1 MCLGEGP
8 LQKFQISVLTLLLMW
23 FGLATAGQDRTV
35 ALSNAGD
42 KVLLGEHMQILEDP
56 EGDWTLDQVRDQFAS
71 RFRASESSA
80 LNFGFTGS
88 TFWLRIAVDTSGVE
102 GSWFLVERHPILDE
116 LTLYAPDDQGN
127 YIAQAVGDTRG
138 FGQRPMNHRAFVFAL
153 DTDEPGVKEYYLKVR
168 GKGALNMMPVLF
180 SAKGLV
186 EFTYLEQL
194 MQGLFYGSLGIMLVY
209 NLLLYLSLRDNVQL
223 HFVMFLGG
231 VIFFNINVSGFGLQ
245 YLWPETPGINEYFWL
260 STYVIALALAL
271 YSRQFLQLAQ
281 RFPRYDRLLK
291 HYLIMIGGAFLL
303 QWLMEPPWTYHLS
316 TAVALLT
323 IVLFSWLGWMVWRQ
337 GFRVARLYVLA
348 WSVFLLTI
356 FLFAMGN
363 LGLMPYSVFVPYLP
377 HFGALWVVVMLSL
390 ALGDRIRFLETER
403 KQLAHEAQQNL
414 ERHLADIEQMN
425 QDKSM
430 FLQYI
435 SHELNTPINWIGAAD
450 SLGQD
455 ARGDQEVDVWAMVR
469 KGQRRLTGIV
479 STSLRYFDL
488 SDRNQPPPV
497 SNCQPMWVLDA
508 ILREQTARIE
518 KSGVAVR
525 NRVSPNLRV
534 NASEGELQEVLSIG
548 LDNALRFSAEGDSVD
563 ISSEVDV
570 PGGYAEIRI
579 QDEGKGATAEQ
590 LEHILEP
597 FFVMGSRHHEEGFG
611 LSLAMAR
618 VMIEQVDGQLWAE
631 SPGPGQGFTL
641 HIRLPLSD
649 MQAPRA

>member
-23 FGLATAGQDRTV
+23 FGLATAAQDRTV

-80 LNFGFTGS
+80 LNFGFTRS

-209 NLLLYLSLRDNVQL
+209 NLLLYLSLRDNVHL

-271 YSRQFLQLAQ
+271 YCLLYTSPS
-281 RFPRYDRLLK
+281 PRD
-291 HYLIMIGGAFLL
+291 
-303 QWLMEPPWTYHLS
+303 
-316 TAVALLT
+316 
-323 IVLFSWLGWMVWRQ
+323 
-337 GFRVARLYVLA
+337 
-348 WSVFLLTI
+348 
-356 FLFAMGN
+356 
-363 LGLMPYSVFVPYLP
+363 
-377 HFGALWVVVMLSL
+377 
-390 ALGDRIRFLETER
+390 
-403 KQLAHEAQQNL
+403 
-414 ERHLADIEQMN
+414 
-425 QDKSM
+425 
-430 FLQYI
+430 
-435 SHELNTPINWIGAAD
+435 
-450 SLGQD
+450 
-455 ARGDQEVDVWAMVR
+455 
-469 KGQRRLTGIV
+469 
-479 STSLRYFDL
+479 
-488 SDRNQPPPV
+488 
-497 SNCQPMWVLDA
+497 
-508 ILREQTARIE
+508 
-518 KSGVAVR
+518 
-525 NRVSPNLRV
+525 
-534 NASEGELQEVLSIG
+534 
-548 LDNALRFSAEGDSVD
+548 
-563 ISSEVDV
+563 
-570 PGGYAEIRI
+570 
-579 QDEGKGATAEQ
+579 
-590 LEHILEP
+590 
-597 FFVMGSRHHEEGFG
+597 
-611 LSLAMAR
+611 
-618 VMIEQVDGQLWAE
+618 
-631 SPGPGQGFTL
+631 
-641 HIRLPLSD
+641 
-649 MQAPRA
+649 

>member
-1 MCLGEGP
+1 
-8 LQKFQISVLTLLLMW
+8 MW
-23 FGLATAGQDRTV
+23 CGLAMATQGRTV
-35 ALSNAGD
+35 ALADARD
-42 KVLLGEHMQILEDP
+42 KVLLGEYMQVLEDP

-71 RFRASESSA
+71 RFRNSGSSA
-80 LNFGFTGS
+80 LNFGFTRS
-88 TFWLRIAVDTSGVE
+88 TIWLRIAVDTSGVE

-116 LTLYAPDDQGN
+116 LTLYVPDAQGE
-127 YIAQAVGDTRG
+127 YRAYEVGDSRD
-138 FGQRPMNHRAFVFAL
+138 FSQRPMKHRAFVFGL
-153 DTDEPGVKEYYLKVR
+153 DTETPGVKEYYLKVR
-168 GKGALNMMPVLF
+168 GKGALNMMPALY

-209 NLLLYLSLRDNVQL
+209 NLLLYFSLRDNVHL

-231 VIFFNINVSGFGLQ
+231 IIFFNINVSGFGLQ
-245 YLWPETPGINEYFWL
+245 YLWPQTPSINEYFWL

-271 YSRQFLQLAQ
+271 YTRQFLQLAQ
-281 RFPRYDRLLK
+281 RFPRYDRLLQ
-291 HYLIMIGGAFLL
+291 HYLMLIGAAFLL
-303 QWLMEPPWTYHLS
+303 QWVMEPPWTYHLS
-316 TAVALLT
+316 TFVALMT

-363 LGLMPYSVFVPYLP
+363 LGLLPYSVVMPYLP

-390 ALGDRIRFLETER
+390 ALGDRIRFLEAER
-403 KQLAHEAQQNL
+403 KQLANEAQQNL

-450 SLGQD
+450 SLGQE
-455 ARGDQEVDVWAMVR
+455 ARGEQEADVWAMVR

-488 SDRNQPPPV
+488 SDRTQQPLV
-497 SNCQPMWVLDA
+497 GSCQPMWVLDT
-508 ILREQTARIE
+508 ILREQAARIE
-518 KSGVAVR
+518 QSGIVLR

-534 NASEGELQEVLSIG
+534 NACEGELQEVLSIG

-570 PGGYAEIRI
+570 AGGYADIRI
-579 QDEGKGATAEQ
+579 RDEGKGATAEQ

-631 SPGPGQGFTL
+631 SPGLGRGFTL

-649 MQAPRA
+649 MQAARS

>member
-1 MCLGEGP
+1 M
-8 LQKFQISVLTLLLMW
+8 QKFQFSVLALLLLW
-23 FGLATAGQDRTV
+23 CGLSMAAQDRTV
-35 ALSNAGD
+35 ALADATD
-42 KVLLGEHMQILEDP
+42 KVLLGEYMQILEDP

-71 RFRASESSA
+71 RFHNSESSA
-80 LNFGFTGS
+80 LNFGFTRS
-88 TFWLRIAVDTSGVE
+88 TFWLRIVVDTTDVD

-116 LTLYAPDDQGN
+116 LTLFVPNDDGE
-127 YIAQAVGDTRG
+127 YRTYEVGDSRA
-138 FGQRPMNHRAFVFAL
+138 FAQRPMKHRAFVFSL
-153 DTDEPGVKEYYLKVR
+153 ETDQPGVKEYYLKVR
-168 GKGALNMMPVLF
+168 GKGALNMMPVLY

-209 NLLLYLSLRDNVQL
+209 NLLLFLSLRDNVHL

-231 VIFFNINVSGFGLQ
+231 VIFFNISVSGFGLQ
-245 YLWPETPGINEYFWL
+245 YLWPQHPKVNEYFWL
-260 STYVIALALAL
+260 GIYVIALALTL

-291 HYLIMIGGAFLL
+291 HFLVLIGTTFLL
-303 QWLMEPPWTYHLS
+303 QWAMEPPWSYYLS
-316 TAVALLT
+316 IFVSLVTV
-323 IVLFSWLGWMVWRQ
+323 VLFSWLGWMVWRQ

-348 WSVFLLTI
+348 WSVFLLTV
-356 FLFAMGN
+356 FLFGMGN
-363 LGLMPYSVFVPYLP
+363 LGLMPYGVFVPYLP

-390 ALGDRIRFLETER
+390 ALGDRIRFLEGER
-403 KQLAHEAQQNL
+403 KQLAQEAQQNL

-455 ARGDQEVDVWAMVR
+455 AGREEDVDVWAMVR

-488 SDRNQPPPV
+488 SDRSQPPLV
-497 SNCQPMWVLDA
+497 GSCQPMWVLDG
-508 ILREQTARIE
+508 ILREQAGRIE
-518 KSGVAVR
+518 KSGIAVR

-534 NASEGELQEVLSIG
+534 NASEAELQEVLSIG
-548 LDNALRFSAEGDSVD
+548 LDNALRFSAEGDSVE

-570 PGGYAEIRI
+570 AAGHADIRI
-579 QDEGKGATAEQ
+579 RDQGKGATADQ

-631 SPGPGQGFTL
+631 SPGPGRGFTL
-641 HIRLPLSD
+641 HIRLPLSA
-649 MQAPRA
+649 MQAERG

>member
-1 MCLGEGP
+1 M
-8 LQKFQISVLTLLLMW
+8 
-23 FGLATAGQDRTV
+23 
-35 ALSNAGD
+35 
-42 KVLLGEHMQILEDP
+42 
-56 EGDWTLDQVRDQFAS
+56 
-71 RFRASESSA
+71 
-80 LNFGFTGS
+80 
-88 TFWLRIAVDTSGVE
+88 
-102 GSWFLVERHPILDE
+102 
-116 LTLYAPDDQGN
+116 
-127 YIAQAVGDTRG
+127 
-138 FGQRPMNHRAFVFAL
+138 
-153 DTDEPGVKEYYLKVR
+153 
-168 GKGALNMMPVLF
+168 
-180 SAKGLV
+180 
-186 EFTYLEQL
+186 
-194 MQGLFYGSLGIMLVY
+194 
-209 NLLLYLSLRDNVQL
+209 
-223 HFVMFLGG
+223 
-231 VIFFNINVSGFGLQ
+231 
-245 YLWPETPGINEYFWL
+245 
-260 STYVIALALAL
+260 
-271 YSRQFLQLAQ
+271 
-281 RFPRYDRLLK
+281 
-291 HYLIMIGGAFLL
+291 
-303 QWLMEPPWTYHLS
+303 
-316 TAVALLT
+316 
-323 IVLFSWLGWMVWRQ
+323 LFSWLGWMVWRQ